1 MNKSCY
7 SKIDMDTNRKDS
19 YILLIEDEPIVQE
32 NNAKLLKRRGYS
44 VRLAYSLSQAWE
56 IIKSEPL
63 PRAIVLDIMLPD
75 GSGLDFLEDL
85 REISNVPVLLLT
97 SLSTRND
104 ILIGL
109 KSGGDTYLTK
119 PYDTMV
125 FLNHLEA
132 LLRRSEQV
140 PAALFC
146 GSLKLE
152 PTSARAFV
160 NGEDMLLSYKEFS
173 LLMLFV
179 QFPDKNLSADFL
191 INKIWGYEGS
201 NDTQTLRKAISRLR
215 HKLEASEFTVTSTR
229 FEGYMFEE
237 K

>member
-1 MNKSCY
+1 MD
-7 SKIDMDTNRKDS
+7 IDNNRKDS
-19 YILLIEDEPIVQE
+19 YILLVEDEPVVQE

-44 VRLAYSLSQAWE
+44 VRLAYTLSQAWE

-85 REISNVPVLLLT
+85 REVSNVPVLLLT
-97 SLSTRND
+97 SLSTRDD
-104 ILIGL
+104 ILTGL

-125 FLNHLEA
+125 FLNHLDA

-146 GSLKLE
+146 GSLKLV
-152 PTSARAFV
+152 PSSARAFI
-160 NGEDMLLSYKEFS
+160 GEEDMLLSYKEFS
-173 LLMLFV
+173 LLLLFV
-179 QFPDKNLSADFL
+179 QYPDKNLSTDYLFE
-191 INKIWGYEGS
+191 KVWGYEAG
-201 NDTQTLRKAISRLR
+201 NNTQTLRKALSRLR
-215 HKLEASEFTVTSTR
+215 HKLEASEFTIASTR
-229 FEGYMFEE
+229 FEGYMFVA